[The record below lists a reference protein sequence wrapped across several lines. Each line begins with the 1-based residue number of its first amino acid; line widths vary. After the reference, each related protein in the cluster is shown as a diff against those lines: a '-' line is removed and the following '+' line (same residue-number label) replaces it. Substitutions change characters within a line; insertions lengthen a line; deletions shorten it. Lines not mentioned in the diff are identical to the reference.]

1 MAAKKIYTRIGREV
15 FVTEIE
21 VVEATPVEQ
30 PKRRG
35 RKPKTEEPNLVVAPS
50 EPTDETP

>member
-1 MAAKKIYTRIGREV
+1 MATKKIYTRIGGQV

-21 VVEATPVEQ
+21 VADPVPAEE

-35 RKPKTEEPNLVVAPS
+35 RKPKTEEPSMVVAPS